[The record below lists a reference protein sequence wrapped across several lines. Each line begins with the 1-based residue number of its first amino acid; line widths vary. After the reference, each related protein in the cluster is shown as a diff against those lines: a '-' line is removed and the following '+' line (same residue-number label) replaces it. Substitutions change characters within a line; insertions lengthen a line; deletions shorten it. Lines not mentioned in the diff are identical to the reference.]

1 VTVLDRFFFGADTLD
16 GAGDSRNLKLV
27 RDDIRWF
34 DGSLLVGIDAV
45 VDLAAL
51 SNDPAGAVDPWKTF
65 DINYLG
71 RVRVARMAKEAG
83 VKRYILFSSCSVYG
97 FQEGLLDEKSPTI
110 PLTAYARANLLA
122 EGDNLALN
130 SDGFTST
137 VLRFAT
143 VYGLSN
149 RMRFDLAINGMV
161 LGAVKNRKIP
171 LMRDGSQWRPF
182 IHVKDVA
189 AAVLKVLDADP
200 SMIGGQVINIGSDSQ
215 NYQIKNLAELVAA
228 SVSTN
233 PPIEW
238 YGDPDA
244 RSYRVS
250 FRKASDLLGFR
261 PSHTPQMA
269 AKEIEEALGKGT
281 VREGEQTITVNWYKQ
296 LLSDPDASAR
306 VSLRGVVL

>member
-1 VTVLDRFFFGADTLD
+1 M
-16 GAGDSRNLKLV
+16 
-27 RDDIRWF
+27 
-34 DGSLLVGIDAV
+34 DAV

-51 SNDPAGAVDPWKTF
+51 SNDPAGALDPWKTF

-71 RVRVARMAKEAG
+71 RIRVARIAKEAG

-97 FQEGLLDEKSPTI
+97 FQDGLLNEKSPTI

-122 EGDNLALN
+122 EADNLALN
-130 SDGFTST
+130 SEGFTST

-143 VYGLSN
+143 VYGLSK

-161 LGAVKNRKIP
+161 LGAVKNTKIP

-189 AAVLKVLDADP
+189 AAVLQVLGADP
-200 SMIGGQVINIGSDSQ
+200 STVGGQVINIGSDAQ
-215 NYQIKNLAELVAA
+215 NYQIRNLGELVAA
-228 SVSTN
+228 SVSTH

-238 YGDPDA
+238 YGDPDT

-250 FRKASDLLGFR
+250 FSKASDLLGFQ

-269 AKEIEEALGKGT
+269 AQEIEEALRNGSIS
-281 VREGEQTITVNWYKQ
+281 EGEQTITVNWYKR
-296 LLSDPDASAR
+296 LLSDRDASDR
-306 VSLRGVVL
+306 VALRGVVL